1 VWKKTP
7 ARIVKVCRGGH
18 VGKMCELDL
27 QVRICSMQKITLF
40 TQKECVMQAIE
51 EHCQITHKGSIGLA
65 MRRSRYQEQF
75 QKQTRGCQGDA
86 RDGEFPVIAAI
97 HRGLC

>member
-1 VWKKTP
+1 
-7 ARIVKVCRGGH
+7 
-18 VGKMCELDL
+18 
-27 QVRICSMQKITLF
+27 
-40 TQKECVMQAIE
+40 MQAIE